1 MEADLWCQTLIYTAV
16 CILMVCECDRFV
28 FVHEGRCLSWHVDTR
43 VNNIYSLLYCTGIQ
57 EDWLSLTENSLRA
70 EDILGFVACWPNL
83 LKLSC
88 HVHPIN
94 EMDTLNLDF
103 VDFDPCEIGSYLPE
117 VIEIECLFKTQW

>member
-1 MEADLWCQTLIYTAV
+1 M
-16 CILMVCECDRFV
+16 
-28 FVHEGRCLSWHVDTR
+28 
-43 VNNIYSLLYCTGIQ
+43 
-57 EDWLSLTENSLRA
+57 
-70 EDILGFVACWPNL
+70 GFVACWPNL

-117 VIEIECLFKTQW
+117 VIESECLCKTLW

>member
-1 MEADLWCQTLIYTAV
+1 M
-16 CILMVCECDRFV
+16 
-28 FVHEGRCLSWHVDTR
+28 
-43 VNNIYSLLYCTGIQ
+43 
-57 EDWLSLTENSLRA
+57 
-70 EDILGFVACWPNL
+70 GFVACWPNL

-117 VIEIECLFKTQW
+117 VIEIECLWKTVVNILIIAKYSDILGVFQTVFIYGNEYS